1 MVTPPL
7 GMLGHSALSGA
18 FRSVYNIS
26 GRLKARQKLA
36 GTEDLSSLVLM
47 YAQFDPS
54 VQGHDFAKL
63 LALSWRQ
70 VEAVFPDFK
79 KDREVRDAVAA
90 TTKREDEP
98 FPKLGCWQSTTS
110 RPRGSASR
118 ARLPADHP
126 SYALETVELGDL

>member
-1 MVTPPL
+1 MKLDNVLYREGSGRCPEWGLADLDLLEQTGGTPMVTPPL

-54 VQGHDFAKL
+54 VKGHGFAKK
-63 LALSWRQ
+63 LALSWRH
-70 VEAVFPDFK
+70 VETVFSDSDSK
-79 KDREVRDAVAA
+79 KD
-90 TTKREDEP
+90 
-98 FPKLGCWQSTTS
+98 LS
-110 RPRGSASR
+110 
-118 ARLPADHP
+118 LIHI
-126 SYALETVELGDL
+126 